1 MPALLQDKVAIITGA
16 GAGIGEAI
24 ARAFAAEGAHVVV
37 SDIDAGRAQRVA
49 DSLPSAIAVTA
60 DVRDEDAVR
69 GLVDAAVKEFGGLH
83 VVVPNAG
90 IATTVPLTEL
100 SFAQWRDVM
109 SVNLDGVFLTVR
121 HSLPALLASGGGSIV
136 TISSITSTAGSA
148 LIASY
153 AAAKAAVR
161 NLTETIS
168 AELRGHGIRANALL
182 PGFIDTELVTSH
194 QADFEAAL
202 GLEAGGFD
210 QVIAAKQTRYGRV
223 EEIAA
228 AAVFFA
234 SDQSSWCNGSSLI
247 LDGGFRGSLL

>member
-100 SFAQWRDVM
+100 SFSQWRDVM
-109 SVNLDGVFLTVR
+109 SVNL
-121 HSLPALLASGGGSIV
+121 
-136 TISSITSTAGSA
+136 TSTAGSA

-161 NLTETIS
+161 NLTETVS

-210 QVIAAKQTRYGRV
+210 DVIAAKQTRYGRV

>member
-1 MPALLQDKVAIITGA
+1 MTRDFSHPGRSALYTSQAAVATSHPLAAQTALDRADRLAGKVAIITGA

-100 SFAQWRDVM
+100 SFSQWRDVM
-109 SVNLDGVFLTVR
+109 SVNLDGVFLTIR
-121 HSLPALLASGGGSIV
+121 HSLPALLHSGGGSIV
-136 TISSITSTAGSA
+136 TISSSSCMTASVRQELMRRPLTSTVQAPHCPWSHPFFVPVSA
-148 LIASY
+148 
-153 AAAKAAVR
+153 R
-161 NLTETIS
+161 
-168 AELRGHGIRANALL
+168 
-182 PGFIDTELVTSH
+182 
-194 QADFEAAL
+194 
-202 GLEAGGFD
+202 
-210 QVIAAKQTRYGRV
+210 
-223 EEIAA
+223 
-228 AAVFFA
+228 
-234 SDQSSWCNGSSLI
+234 
-247 LDGGFRGSLL
+247 

>member
-1 MPALLQDKVAIITGA
+1 MPVLADKVAIITGA

-24 ARAFAAEGAHVVV
+24 ARAFSAEGARVVV
-37 SDIDAGRAQRVA
+37 SDIDVARAQKVA
-49 DSLPSAIAVTA
+49 DTLPGAIAVGA
-60 DVRDEDAVR
+60 DVRDEDQVRALIERAVAECGR
-69 GLVDAAVKEFGGLH
+69 LD

-90 IATTVPLTEL
+90 IATTVPLTEM
-100 SFAQWRDVM
+100 SFDQWRDVM
-109 SVNLDGVFLTVR
+109 SVNLDGVFLTIR
-121 HSLPALLASGGGSIV
+121 HSLPALLAAGGGSIV
-136 TISSITSTAGSA
+136 TISSITATAGSA

-161 NLTETIS
+161 NLTETVS
-168 AELRGHGIRANALL
+168 AELRTHGIRANALL

-210 QVIAAKQTRYGRV
+210 TVITGKQTRYGRV
-223 EEIAA
+223 EEVAA

-234 SDQSSWCNGSSLI
+234 SDQSAWCNGSSLI
-247 LDGGFRGSLL
+247 LDGGFRGALL

>member
-1 MPALLQDKVAIITGA
+1 MSALLHDKIAIVTGA

-24 ARAFAAEGAHVVV
+24 ARAFSAEGARVVV
-37 SDIDAGRAQRVA
+37 SDIDLARAEKVA
-49 DSLPSAIAVTA
+49 ATLPGALAVGA
-60 DVRDEDAVR
+60 DVRDEAQVQA
-69 GLVDAAVKEFGGLH
+69 LVERTVAEYGRLD

-100 SFAQWRDVM
+100 TFAQWRDVM
-109 SVNLDGVFLTVR
+109 SVNLDGVFLTIR

-148 LIASY
+148 LVSSY

-161 NLTETIS
+161 NLTETVS
-168 AELRGHGIRANALL
+168 AELRAHGIRANALL

-194 QADFEAAL
+194 QGDFEAAL
-202 GLEAGGFD
+202 GLQAGGFD
-210 QVIAAKQTRYGRV
+210 ELIAAKQTRYGRV
-223 EEIAA
+223 EEVAA

-234 SDQSSWCNGSSLI
+234 SDRSAWCNGSSLI
-247 LDGGFRGSLL
+247 LDGGFRGALL